1 MLGASLRSFPEA
13 LFRSPRRK
21 TIRWRHA
28 NRGLR
33 QSFVMTS
40 EKKDIPRA
48 YCAFLNP
55 QICVLELRRRP
66 QKPHSKFP
74 GRLRTKQL
82 TPPRTPL
89 FLRPLLVHEGVWFQ
103 PLKSLD
109 SRDMGQACCATIIAP
124 TADRNMLSSSRR
136 SHSPE
141 VILLSVAVG

>member
-13 LFRSPRRK
+13 LFRSLRRK

-40 EKKDIPRA
+40 EEKDIPRA
-48 YCAFLNP
+48 HCAFLDP
-55 QICVLELRRRP
+55 QICVLELRHAPRSHIRSSP
-66 QKPHSKFP
+66 V
-74 GRLRTKQL
+74 RLRTKQL
-82 TPPRTPL
+82 IPPRTPL
-89 FLRPLLVHEGVWFQ
+89 FLRPLLVHEGVWYQ

-124 TADRNMLSSSRR
+124 TADRNMLSLSRR